1 MKPLLLRIVI
11 LDDDAFDNSLCMLYF
26 KRILHSVDFDIV
38 GFTNP
43 VEGLQYIETEFE
55 KHAVRT
61 IVLLDLSM
69 PLLNGW
75 EVLHRLEKLPPQFA
89 SYLSVYILSYSI
101 HHDDVQKS
109 EDSPLVKSYLVK
121 PLTDHLAYLYE
132 SIVEV
137 DLPATVQEKVVLF
150 NNKK

>member
-1 MKPLLLRIVI
+1 MKSPLLRIVI

-26 KRILHSVDFDIV
+26 KRILQSVDFDIV

-43 VEGLQYIETEFE
+43 VEGLQFIETEFE
-55 KHAVRT
+55 KQAVRT

-75 EVLHRLEKLPPQFA
+75 EVLHQLEKLPPQFIP
-89 SYLSVYILSYSI
+89 YLSVYILSYSVQK
-101 HHDDVQKS
+101 DDVQKS
-109 EDSPLVKSYLVK
+109 EESSLVKSYLVK

-132 SIVEV
+132 NIVEV
-137 DLPATVQEKVVLF
+137 ELPATIQDKFALF
-150 NNKK
+150 SNKK